1 MITLQATEDIAN
13 AGTHNPT
20 VFGNGRYR
28 RRVKSY
34 SSDLYRMQPCTLRNT
49 PFAIFIRSVC
59 CIDRIQLCQAF
70 YLVYKRLFSCT
81 VLTGS
86 QWHVTYDAKIFW
98 HSFEICDK
106 KIVSNKSSSVEFVLV
121 STTKV
126 TCPNLGH
133 FWNKNSEHRK
143 NVTEE
148 TTSPNLSFKVTLKL
162 QY

>member
-1 MITLQATEDIAN
+1 MKSKRFLQGRTPLAINGTSYDDVTVHICRVVITLQATGDIAN

-34 SSDLYRMQPCTLRNT
+34 SSDLCRMQPCTLRNT

-70 YLVYKRLFSCT
+70 YLVYKHLFSCT

-86 QWHVTYDAKIFW
+86 QSHVT
-98 HSFEICDK
+98 
-106 KIVSNKSSSVEFVLV
+106 
-121 STTKV
+121 
-126 TCPNLGH
+126 
-133 FWNKNSEHRK
+133 
-143 NVTEE
+143 
-148 TTSPNLSFKVTLKL
+148 
-162 QY
+162 